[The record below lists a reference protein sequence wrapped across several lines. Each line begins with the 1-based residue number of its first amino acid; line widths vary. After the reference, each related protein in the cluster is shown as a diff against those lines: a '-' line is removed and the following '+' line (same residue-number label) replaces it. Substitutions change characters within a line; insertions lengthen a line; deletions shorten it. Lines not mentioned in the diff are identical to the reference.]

1 MDHGESFNKQNQRW
15 TTLHEDKILLPKL
28 RLHKIFKL
36 SECSKL
42 FIVSLGYAF
51 NQSCLLHDTA
61 VRQFK
66 LKSANTIECQRK
78 YVQSS
83 ISRSFAVSSFRCLG
97 NYQNIEQPWS
107 VSLVKAVAYPPI
119 TTIETNVE
127 HNDTLVVWSSSANF
141 RLKDCV
147 KTKHHETVVIAITLS
162 RL

>member
-1 MDHGESFNKQNQRW
+1 MPQHFKFKFIEHPNAFNEQIQGW
-15 TTLHEDKILLPKL
+15 TTLHEDKILLPKF

-83 ISRSFAVSSFRCLG
+83 ISRSFAVRSFRCLG

-107 VSLVKAVAYPPI
+107 VSLVKAVP
-119 TTIETNVE
+119 TN
-127 HNDTLVVWSSSANF
+127 HNYRDKCRA
-141 RLKDCV
+141 
-147 KTKHHETVVIAITLS
+147 
-162 RL
+162 